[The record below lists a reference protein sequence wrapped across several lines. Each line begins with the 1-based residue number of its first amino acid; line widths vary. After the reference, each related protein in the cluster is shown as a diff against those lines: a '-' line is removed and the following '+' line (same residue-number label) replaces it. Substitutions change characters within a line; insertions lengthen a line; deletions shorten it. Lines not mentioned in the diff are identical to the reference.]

1 MSDVPDP
8 DLVELAHQMFDLARN
23 GETELLTAYV
33 QEGVPVDLTDS
44 AGNTLLML
52 AAYHG
57 HADTAYRILQ
67 QPDYPGWGYMNAR
80 GATTIWERWDG
91 IRTDAFRSNRIGIG
105 RGLGG
110 MVAQTGDSYMT
121 SDYLHDMRFSH
132 DKSPY
137 KTHFSASL
145 TASGLKKPS
154 SGGGPAYYFHI
165 DADGQLLIA
174 GGEYMPPSDRLR
186 AIRQRVIEDA
196 AGFSKVLRNKSI
208 KDNYGGLQEEGKLTR
223 PPKGFDADSPHLEYI
238 KLKNFI
244 VWKESS
250 LKKKIPADIG
260 KEVLA
265 GFKDAYPLVSWLRQ
279 VPLIIAE

>member
-1 MSDVPDP
+1 M
-8 DLVELAHQMFDLARN
+8 HIR
-23 GETELLTAYV
+23 
-33 QEGVPVDLTDS
+33 DLTQY
-44 AGNTLLML
+44 L
-52 AAYHG
+52 AELSENNNRAWFVMNKPRYDILRAEFLELVTRLI
-57 HADTAYRILQ
+57 ADISKFDPIIASCNPKKALFRI
-67 QPDYPGWGYMNAR
+67 
-80 GATTIWERWDG
+80 
-91 IRTDAFRSNRIGIG
+91 NR
-105 RGLGG
+105 
-110 MVAQTGDSYMT
+110 
-121 SDYLHDMRFSH
+121 DMRFSH

-186 AIRQRVIEDA
+186 AIRQQVIADA
-196 AGFSKVLRNKSI
+196 AGFSKVIKTKSI

-223 PPKGFDADSPHLEYI
+223 PPKGFDADSPHIEYV

-250 LKKKIPADIG
+250 IKKKIPADLG

-265 GFKDAYPLVSWLRQ
+265 GFKDAYPLVHWLRQ
-279 VPLIIAE
+279 IPLVVPE

>member
-1 MSDVPDP
+1 M
-8 DLVELAHQMFDLARN
+8 HIR
-23 GETELLTAYV
+23 
-33 QEGVPVDLTDS
+33 DLTQYLAELSENNNRAWFVMNKPRYDILRAEFLELVIQLI
-44 AGNTLLML
+44 AGISKFDPIMAGCNPKKALF
-52 AAYHG
+52 
-57 HADTAYRILQ
+57 RI
-67 QPDYPGWGYMNAR
+67 
-80 GATTIWERWDG
+80 
-91 IRTDAFRSNRIGIG
+91 NR
-105 RGLGG
+105 
-110 MVAQTGDSYMT
+110 
-121 SDYLHDMRFSH
+121 DMRFSH

-186 AIRQRVIEDA
+186 AIRRHVIADA
-196 AGFSKVLRNKSI
+196 AGFSKVIKNKGI

-223 PPKGFDADSPHLEYI
+223 PPKGFDADGPHSEYI

-250 LKKKIPADIG
+250 LKKKIPADLG
-260 KEVLA
+260 KEILA
-265 GFKDAYPLVSWLRQ
+265 GFKDAYPLVYWLRQ
-279 VPLIIAE
+279 IPLIAAE